1 MSSSPAISQRVMVC
15 VYLDDILV
23 SGATDSEHRQRLDR
37 VLEILSS
44 RGLRLCKDK
53 CTFGKTMLQYLGHML
68 DGNGLYPLN
77 DKCSAA
83 PAPKKV
89 TELKSF

>member
-1 MSSSPAISQRVMVC
+1 MYSMLQGIPGVC

-53 CTFGKTMLQYLGHML
+53 C
-68 DGNGLYPLN
+68 
-77 DKCSAA
+77 
-83 PAPKKV
+83 
-89 TELKSF
+89 